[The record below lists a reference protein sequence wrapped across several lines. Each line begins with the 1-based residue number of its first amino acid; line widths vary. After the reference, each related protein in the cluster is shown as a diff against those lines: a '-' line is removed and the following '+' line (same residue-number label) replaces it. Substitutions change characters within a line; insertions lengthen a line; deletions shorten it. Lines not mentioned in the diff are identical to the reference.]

1 MSVSTAVDRSLGIRS
16 ELSLTVE
23 QLEMLRSLES
33 YDLWFVEERLARKG
47 IVTQDSIPA
56 AILEFRRY
64 MALVGLG
71 YRGLGMLS
79 PEVDEVWHAFILFT
93 REYAAFCQEAFG
105 TFIHHVPRTTRT
117 PLPQASA
124 ENFLTAYEEVFGVV
138 PVEWVGSAM
147 AKTAAMGDEPS
158 GCGTE
163 DCTDG

>member
-1 MSVSTAVDRSLGIRS
+1 MPILASDRPLGTRAD
-16 ELSLTVE
+16 LSFSAE
-23 QLEMLRSLES
+23 QLEMTRFLEA
-33 YDLWFVEERLARKG
+33 YDLWFVAERLERKG
-47 IVTQDSIPA
+47 LVSAERMPQA
-56 AILEFRRY
+56 VLEFKRY

-105 TFIHHVPRTTRT
+105 MFIHHVPRTSRT
-117 PLPQASA
+117 PIPEASRG
-124 ENFLTAYEEVFGVV
+124 NFLSAYAEVFGDPMAVAQT
-138 PVEWVGSAM
+138 VG
-147 AKTAAMGDEPS
+147 AAPGLALSDEPA